1 MDAGDNLQ
9 LGRVAVSLWN
19 KQYGVGLLN
28 MRLYQGDNSKIIG
41 FLVQNPQNLS
51 SHNQE
56 LQRFLSCRLAAIVA
70 IKELR
75 RYWSRI
81 VFLKM
86 HVEGYLGKLE
96 NDHLQ

>member
-1 MDAGDNLQ
+1 
-9 LGRVAVSLWN
+9 
-19 KQYGVGLLN
+19 

-41 FLVQNPQNLS
+41 FVIQNPQNLS

-56 LQRFLSCRLAAIVA
+56 LRKFLSCRLAAIVA
-70 IKELR
+70 IKELS

-81 VFLKM
+81 VFLKI

-96 NDHLQ
+96 NDHLQY